1 MGEVGFLSRNYDQ
14 ISADTIPAD
23 DITTRLWI
31 EKNPPSTERVASTPW
46 LERALVFRLN
56 DLMIV

>member
-23 DITTRLWI
+23 DITNSALDREKSTLDGASCVHPMAGKSSSIPI
-31 EKNPPSTERVASTPW
+31 E
-46 LERALVFRLN
+46 
-56 DLMIV
+56 